1 MLHSKTLYTP
11 IILQRK
17 NQAAAKER
25 LVSVRVAVSAI
36 MAGTATSTLLHEI
49 QQERTKKGNWK
60 VPLNARTF
68 GDSKFMM
75 RT

>member
-1 MLHSKTLYTP
+1 
-11 IILQRK
+11 
-17 NQAAAKER
+17 
-25 LVSVRVAVSAI
+25 

-49 QQERTKKGNWK
+49 PHKESTKKGNWE

>member
-1 MLHSKTLYTP
+1 LHADHSST
-11 IILQRK
+11 K

-36 MAGTATSTLLHEI
+36 MAKTATSTLLHEI
-49 QQERTKKGNWK
+49 PHKESTNKGNWE